1 VGDVVTI
8 CVPDEA
14 ARGYLD
20 PLPDGVRVLVWNGTD
35 DPPDGIA
42 DTEFLLGSYM
52 GGPVAETVLA
62 ALPQLRVIQL
72 LSAGV
77 ERWLP
82 IVPTGVTLC
91 NGRGVHGGGTAEL
104 AVTGILALVRQLP
117 FFLGEQAA
125 SRWSPRATDDLDG
138 KRLLVLGAGDIGHR
152 VAAALEVFG
161 AQTTYVG
168 RSARDGV
175 HGTDELRT
183 LLPSADIVV
192 VAIPETDET
201 RGLVDTKFLAAL
213 PDEAIVAN
221 IARGSIVDT
230 EALLGELRAERLYAF
245 LDVTDPE
252 PLPADHPLW
261 TAPNLIITPHVG
273 GGTHGWER
281 RGYRLVRAQIE
292 RFVKDEPLENVVGVT
307 Y

>member
-1 VGDVVTI
+1 
-8 CVPDEA
+8 
-14 ARGYLD
+14 
-20 PLPDGVRVLVWNGTD
+20 LPDGVRVLVWDGKSE
-35 DPPDGIA
+35 PPDGVEE
-42 DTEFLLGSYM
+42 TEFLLGSYT
-52 GGPVAETVLA
+52 GGPVAGTVLA
-62 ALPQLRVIQL
+62 AMPRLRVIQL

-82 IVPTGVTLC
+82 LVPDGVTLC
-91 NGRGVHGGGTAEL
+91 NGRGVHGGATAEL
-104 AVTGILALVRQLP
+104 AVAGILALVRRLP

-125 SRWSPRATDDLDG
+125 QRWSQEATDDVDG
-138 KRLLVLGAGDIGHR
+138 KRLLAIGAGDIGRR

-161 AQTTYVG
+161 AETTFVG

-175 HGTDELRT
+175 HGTDELPA
-183 LLPSADIVV
+183 LLAAADIVLI
-192 VAIPETDET
+192 AIPATDET
-201 RGLVDTKFLAAL
+201 HGLVGAKFLATL
-213 PDEAIVAN
+213 PDGAIVVN

-230 EALLGELRAERLYAF
+230 DALLAELQAERLHAF

-261 TAPNLIITPHVG
+261 QAPNLIITPHVG

-281 RGYRLVRAQIE
+281 RGYRLVREQLE
-292 RFVKDEPLENVVGVT
+292 RFVSGAELENVVGEA